1 MPTIFQPYIMALI
14 SDKTIVLDV
23 DDEMHRVFR
32 SFKNKRSILE
42 WEDSPLAELL
52 SSSVDTAAG
61 EGTSIWVPPKN
72 YFAPY
77 FARLDARLKE
87 SVAQIC

>member
-42 WEDSPLAELL
+42 
-52 SSSVDTAAG
+52 
-61 EGTSIWVPPKN
+61 
-72 YFAPY
+72 
-77 FARLDARLKE
+77 
-87 SVAQIC
+87 